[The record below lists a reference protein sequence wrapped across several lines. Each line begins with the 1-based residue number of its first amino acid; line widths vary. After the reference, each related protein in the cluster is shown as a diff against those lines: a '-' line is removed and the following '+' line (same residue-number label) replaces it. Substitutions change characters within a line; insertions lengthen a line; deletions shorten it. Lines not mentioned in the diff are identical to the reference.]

1 MPEINFPAINGTDGS
16 SCDVYSFGFTS
27 GCTNA
32 DGTNRGFTQDWFFDG
47 TIGAWVSV
55 TVGSTGGGAIIDGF
69 TYDSLSHK
77 APVMTGTGNL
87 RQIAFLDPDTGG
99 LTFDYIRTYDV
110 INPIEDTYRVT
121 GFQWLGHGGYLTA
134 NSLQNNNRN
143 LTTGVTLCADNS
155 YQYVF
160 GSLTDTSVGFKWYIN
175 RTSESGDFPS
185 SFAPPPVNGAPEFLL
200 SYAEVT
206 SDYTVGDVTGTP
218 NDRNVPFMGGTYA
231 FAEYSNPD
239 TVGNTGEI
247 ILDSGNNDGPVI
259 GFTTAGGPI
268 VKSFQPLLKH
278 TKVPGVNDPVNDT
291 NYATE
296 EPSGVRFIR
305 HENWIY
311 FASVMSLSGAV
322 ADKDAALSIVTASNG
337 DALKLP
343 RTGIVNN
350 TQLYGSRVL
359 LDPMLNNSSSQFNG
373 EITTSNG
380 ATVKAEYDLL
390 NYELDAV
397 DFGPDVVTTTPFY
410 PIIAIPT
417 RALPVASTLSARRQ
431 KFIDG
436 IFQIGT
442 NGAGNGFSIAGVS
455 TVDIT
460 NERNFVE
467 EYTVFCSEQPG
478 GIGPSTPNFRLT
490 FDYT

>member
-1 MPEINFPAINGTDGS
+1 MPVIEFPAINGTDGS
-16 SCDVYSFGFTS
+16 TCGVYSFGFTS
-27 GCTNA
+27 GCTNP
-32 DGTNRGFTQDWFFDG
+32 DGTNRGFTQDWYFDG
-47 TIGAWVSV
+47 EIGAWVSV
-55 TVGSTGGGAIIDGF
+55 TVGVTGGGAEINGF

-87 RQIAFLDPDTGG
+87 RQIAFLDPITGG
-99 LTFDYIRTYDV
+99 LTFDYIKTYDV
-110 INPIEDTYRVT
+110 VNPDEVNYRVT

-134 NSLQNNNRN
+134 NSLPNNNRN

-160 GSLTDTSVGFKWYIN
+160 GSLTDSSNGFKWYIN
-175 RTSESGDFPS
+175 RTSESGDVPS
-185 SFAPPPVNGAPEFLL
+185 PFAPSPVNAAAEFLL

-206 SDYTVGDVTGTP
+206 SDYTVGDVAGTDASD
-218 NDRNVPFMGGTYA
+218 NIPFSGGTYA
-231 FAEYSNPD
+231 FAEYN
-239 TVGNTGEI
+239 TGNSGEI
-247 ILDSGNNDGPVI
+247 ILDSGDADGPVI
-259 GFTTAGGPI
+259 GFTTSGGPI

-278 TKVPGVNDPVNDT
+278 TTVPGVGAGNSADT
-291 NYATE
+291 TTLN
-296 EPSGVRFIR
+296 PSGVQYIR
-305 HENWIY
+305 HENWLY
-311 FASVMSLSGAV
+311 FASVMSLSGTV
-322 ADKDAALSIVTASNG
+322 ATPTAALSIVTEDNG
-337 DALKLP
+337 DALKQP
-343 RTGIVNN
+343 RTGIADN
-350 TQLYGSRVL
+350 TGLYGSRVL
-359 LDPMLNNSSSQFNG
+359 LDPMLNNSSTKFNG

-397 DFGPDVVTTTPFY
+397 DFGPNVATTTPFY

>member
-69 TYDSLSHK
+69 TYDSSNHR
-77 APVMTGTGNL
+77 APVMTGNGDI
-87 RQIAFLDPDTGG
+87 RQIAFLDPNTGG
-99 LTFDYIRTYDV
+99 LTFDYIKTYDV
-110 INPIEDTYRVT
+110 VNPDEVNYTVNS
-121 GFQWLGHGGYLTA
+121 FQWLGHAGYLTS
-134 NSLQNNNRN
+134 NTLQNNGRS

-160 GSLTDTSVGFKWYIN
+160 GSLTDSSNGFKWYIN
-175 RTSESGDFPS
+175 RTSTSSDIPS
-185 SFAPPPVNGAPEFLL
+185 PFAPPPVDQAAEFLL

-206 SDYTVGDVTGTP
+206 SDYTIGDVAGTSAG
-218 NDRNVPFMGGTYA
+218 DNVPFLGGTYA
-231 FAEYSNPD
+231 FLDYN
-239 TVGNTGEI
+239 TGNSGEI

-268 VKSFQPLLKH
+268 VKSFQPQLKH
-278 TKVPGVNDPVNDT
+278 TKVPGVNDPVNET
-291 NYATE
+291 NFATKN
-296 EPSGVRFIR
+296 PSGVQFIR
-305 HENWIY
+305 HENWLY
-311 FASVMSLSGAV
+311 FASVMSLDGTV
-322 ADKDAALSIVTASNG
+322 ADRNAALAIVTASSGN
-337 DALKLP
+337 ALKLP
-343 RTGIVNN
+343 RTGILNN
-350 TQLYGSRVL
+350 DQLYGSRVL
-359 LDPMLNNSSSQFNG
+359 LDPMLNNSSING
-373 EITTSNG
+373 EVSTPFPGGPTL
-380 ATVKAEYDLL
+380 KAEYDLL
-390 NYELDAV
+390 NYELDA
-397 DFGPDVVTTTPFY
+397 DKFGTNVTILTQFY

-417 RALPVASTLSARRQ
+417 RALPEATSTRSRIER
-431 KFIDG
+431 FIDG

-442 NGAGNGFSIAGVS
+442 NGAANGFSTAGVS

-460 NERNFVE
+460 NERNFTE
-467 EYTVFCSEQPG
+467 EYTVFCSQVG
-478 GIGPSTPNFRLT
+478 NGIGPSTPNFRLK

>member
-55 TVGSTGGGAIIDGF
+55 TVGTTGGGAIIDGF
-69 TYDSLSHK
+69 TYDSPNHR
-77 APVMTGTGNL
+77 APVMTGNGDI
-87 RQIAFLDPDTGG
+87 RQIAFLDPVTGG
-99 LTFDYIRTYDV
+99 LTFDYIKTYDV
-110 INPIEDTYRVT
+110 VNPAEVNYTVNS
-121 GFQWLGHGGYLTA
+121 FQWLGHAGYLTQ
-134 NSLQNNNRN
+134 NSLKNNGRN

-155 YQYVF
+155 HQYVF
-160 GSLTDTSVGFKWYIN
+160 GATTDSSTGFKWYIN
-175 RTSESGDFPS
+175 RTSTSSDRPS
-185 SFAPPPVNGAPEFLL
+185 PFAPSPVNQAAEFLL
-200 SYAEVT
+200 SYAEFT
-206 SDYTVGDVTGTP
+206 SDYTIGDVAGTSAG
-218 NDRNVPFMGGTYA
+218 DNVPFLGGTYA
-231 FAEYSNPD
+231 FLDYN
-239 TVGNTGEI
+239 TGNSGEI
-247 ILDSGNNDGPVI
+247 ILDSGNNNGPVI

-268 VKSFQPLLKH
+268 VKSFQPQLKH
-278 TKVPGVNDPVNDT
+278 TKVPGVNDPVNET
-291 NYATE
+291 NFATKN
-296 EPSGVRFIR
+296 PSGVQFIR
-305 HENWIY
+305 HENWLY
-311 FASVMSLSGAV
+311 FASVMSLSGTV
-322 ADKDAALSIVTASNG
+322 ADKEAALAIVTASNG
-337 DALKLP
+337 TALKLP
-343 RTGIVNN
+343 RTGIVDNV
-350 TQLYGSRVL
+350 QLYGSRVL
-359 LDPMLNNSSSQFNG
+359 LDPMLNNSSING
-373 EITTSNG
+373 ETL
-380 ATVKAEYDLL
+380 TVTGGPTLKTEYDLL

-397 DFGPDVVTTTPFY
+397 NFGPNVVTTTPFY

-417 RALPVASTLSARRQ
+417 RALPVASTLSARRR

-442 NGAGNGFSIAGVS
+442 NGAKNGFSIAGVS
-455 TVDIT
+455 TVNIT